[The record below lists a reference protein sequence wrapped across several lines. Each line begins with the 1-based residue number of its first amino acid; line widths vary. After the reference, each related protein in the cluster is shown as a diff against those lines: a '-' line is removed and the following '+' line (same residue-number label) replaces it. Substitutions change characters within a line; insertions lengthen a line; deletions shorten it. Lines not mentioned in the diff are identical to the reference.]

1 MLMDVSCAD
10 SGLVCSLVS
19 SLNTILIML
28 GDQLSILLML
38 AIKVQHQILFLDLL
52 SVTFPLLF
60 QLFASLSPLL
70 SLSPTLVCTDP
81 FQLPFPLMDTAQSP
95 ITPEELLKC
104 VDFQS

>member
-52 SVTFPLLF
+52 SLT
-60 QLFASLSPLL
+60 
-70 SLSPTLVCTDP
+70 PTLVCTVSVFPLSVCSDP

-104 VDFQS
+104 VDFQSRLEI